1 VGVVYGSNLKHV
13 KRIAIEIAKNVQAN
27 VENAIREFEPMIR
40 FTGFADSSVN
50 FNVIMRAVTFQDQ
63 FLMHHEL
70 IKRLHVRFNLDGI
83 EIPFPMRTVQIKGPL
98 PTAPATTPTT

>member
-1 VGVVYGSNLKHV
+1 VAYGSNLERV
-13 KRIAIEIAKNVQAN
+13 ERIAIEVAKSVQAN
-27 VENAIREFEPMIR
+27 VEGAVREFEPVVR

-63 FLMHHEL
+63 FLMRHEL